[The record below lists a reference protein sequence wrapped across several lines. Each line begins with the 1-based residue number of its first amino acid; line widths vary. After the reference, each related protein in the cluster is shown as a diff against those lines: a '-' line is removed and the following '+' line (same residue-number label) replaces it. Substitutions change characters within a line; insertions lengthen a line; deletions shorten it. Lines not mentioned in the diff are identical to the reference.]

1 MIIICSV
8 LTFVLSLS
16 YGEANKS
23 PVSSDKASV
32 SLNEGS
38 NATLSCTFDES
49 AYRLHWYR
57 QQTGSK
63 LEFLLLIDKSTKFVV
78 PASPPL
84 PQMSTSL
91 HNNNH
96 VDLIISSAAVSD
108 SALYYCALE
117 PTVTG
122 KLATQYKNN
131 ILMII
136 LYE

>member
-1 MIIICSV
+1 MFIYIA
-8 LTFVLSLS
+8 
-16 YGEANKS
+16 GEANKS
-23 PVSSDKASV
+23 PISSDKASV
-32 SLNEGS
+32 SLNKGS

-57 QQTGSK
+57 QKTGSK

-84 PQMSTSL
+84 LQMSTSL
-91 HNNNH
+91 HNNNR

-108 SALYYCALE
+108 SARYYCALQ
-117 PTVTG
+117 PTVKG
-122 KLATQYKNN
+122 KLATEYKHNV
-131 ILMII
+131 LRII